1 MESTLYTVF
10 WWIYNLRL
18 TVQFGADRRG
28 PQHFFEWVVG
38 GGIGETEGNQLLF
51 DEERSETR
59 GGEGRVAELAIGRC
73 RRSSINCFLFFTVT
87 YQQKRTEEPFALRS
101 SVHSFRHYA
110 CATNSRKS
118 SSKPTWARYTIHRFS
133 VRKLSH
139 TRTLWTF
146 LDDLQDQPT
155 VLPPFSNFHRRD
167 VRRAK

>member
-1 MESTLYTVF
+1 MEQIVEDLSISSSGWLEEGSGKPRETSCYST
-10 WWIYNLRL
+10 
-18 TVQFGADRRG
+18 RRG
-28 PQHFFEWVVG
+28 ARR
-38 GGIGETEGNQLLF
+38 
-51 DEERSETR
+51 D
-59 GGEGRVAELAIGRC
+59 EGRVAELAIGRC

-133 VRKLSH
+133 VRKPSH